1 MKLRHESRWKLLYF
15 IVFYLRRFIFV
26 IVLVFLSNYKSFQIL
41 VINIQA
47 ILVFMYVALI
57 NPYQSKFMN
66 RIEKFN
72 EIITIL
78 TLDFLFTLTDFT
90 MSAHSRTANGWFIIS
105 LFYFQVIVNIGFI
118 SVSLGKFYRLKVF
131 KRYFGQSLKTV

>member
-1 MKLRHESRWKLLYF
+1 MFGAFFMKLRHESRWKLLYF

-41 VINIQA
+41 VINMQA

-72 EIITIL
+72 EIIKVLIC
-78 TLDFLFTLTDFT
+78 
-90 MSAHSRTANGWFIIS
+90 FI
-105 LFYFQVIVNIGFI
+105 NDM
-118 SVSLGKFYRLKVF
+118 KH
-131 KRYFGQSLKTV
+131 